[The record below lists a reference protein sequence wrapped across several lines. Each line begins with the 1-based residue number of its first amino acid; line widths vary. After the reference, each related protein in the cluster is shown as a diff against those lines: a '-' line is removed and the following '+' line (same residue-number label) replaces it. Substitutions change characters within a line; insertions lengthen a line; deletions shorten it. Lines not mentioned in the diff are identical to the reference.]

1 MNYLIETKQLTKR
14 YGSYKAVNEVNL
26 HLEKGA
32 IYGFIGRNGA
42 GKTTFLKMI
51 CGMAAPTSGEITLL
65 GKKGKELSEVMNRVG
80 TIIEAPGI
88 YPNMSAY
95 DNIRLKCKA
104 AGINKPNYIEP
115 IIELIGLTKAGKKN
129 AGCFSLGMKQRLGIG
144 MALVGDPEILLLDEP
159 INGLDPQGIMEVRE
173 TLLKLNKERG
183 ITIIIS
189 SHILDELSKIATHYG
204 IINNGKLIKEMSAEE
219 MMSECKERI
228 EINVDD
234 TKHALTALDK
244 IGITK
249 YQVVDSHHICIM
261 ERIEESANINKHL
274 VESGVALIE
283 SSICGEELEDYYIN
297 LTGGAVNA

>member
-1 MNYLIETKQLTKR
+1 
-14 YGSYKAVNEVNL
+14 
-26 HLEKGA
+26 
-32 IYGFIGRNGA
+32 
-42 GKTTFLKMI
+42 
-51 CGMAAPTSGEITLL
+51 
-65 GKKGKELSEVMNRVG
+65 
-80 TIIEAPGI
+80 
-88 YPNMSAY
+88 
-95 DNIRLKCKA
+95 
-104 AGINKPNYIEP
+104 
-115 IIELIGLTKAGKKN
+115 
-129 AGCFSLGMKQRLGIG
+129 MKQRLGIA
-144 MALVGDPEILLLDEP
+144 MALVGEPDLLVLDEP
-159 INGLDPQGIMEVRE
+159 INGLDPQGIVEVRE
-173 TLLKLNKERG
+173 IIQRLAKEKNM
-183 ITIIIS
+183 TILIS